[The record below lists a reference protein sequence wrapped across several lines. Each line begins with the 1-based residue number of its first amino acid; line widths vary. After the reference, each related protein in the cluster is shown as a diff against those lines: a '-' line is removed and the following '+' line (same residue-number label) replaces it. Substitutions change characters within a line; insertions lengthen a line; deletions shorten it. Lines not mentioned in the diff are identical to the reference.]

1 MNQKN
6 FLHRTL
12 ALGLAMVCI
21 AGVLLTRL
29 ASLQLVPAENTGLAS
44 EAVETRTYNESTA
57 RGEILDRNGNRL
69 ISNALGFSVEFDY
82 YEWDKSRQNEVISSV
97 LTLLREQGVE
107 YRDSLPLSNGSGGV
121 ISYTYEGEDSS
132 GRHDVD
138 RYLKANPKWPGDPSA
153 EALLELMCEK
163 YKVDD
168 SLSLMEKRSVV
179 GVRYEMEQSQFSAF
193 NNPFVLLSD
202 VDMEMVGKLS
212 ERCSLFPGVTIGVKS
227 TREYST
233 DFAAHILGRTGKIFA
248 ENYDEYKDLGY
259 PKNAVVGIDGAE
271 KAFEPYLR
279 GIDGT
284 KVVEVDRWGS
294 ILSEFYSEDPK
305 PGNNVF
311 LTLDL
316 GMQEV
321 AENALAKTLEDIKAK
336 GEKSKD
342 KEGADV
348 EGGSVV
354 VMDVRTGEI
363 LAMASY
369 PTYSLKTF
377 NADYSSLLLDKLT
390 PMLNRSIAGAYP
402 PGSTFK
408 MATALAALE
417 EGTITPDTKIRDM
430 GVFHFYDYSPACWL
444 WNEQHR
450 THGLINV
457 SEAIKYSCNY
467 FFFDVASRLNIENL
481 NKYASALGLGQ
492 KTGIEL
498 AGERAGN
505 LAGPESRAA
514 KGGGP
519 WNAGE
524 TLQAAIGQSEQ
535 QFTPLQLVS
544 YVSTIVNGGT
554 RYQPHLLY
562 KVENYSYADT
572 VEQTAPSV
580 LKKLDISASALK
592 AIREGML
599 GVTTEDGTASSV
611 FRGYPVKV
619 GGKTGSAQTRAGRSS
634 HGIFVS
640 FAPYD
645 DPEIAVCVVGEYA
658 GTGGSVAP
666 VCLAV
671 YDYYFHLNQ
680 QQEAQPLTG
689 GNQ

>member
-1 MNQKN
+1 MSRKH
-6 FLHRTL
+6 FLHRAL
-12 ALGLAMVCI
+12 CLGLAMLCI
-21 AGVLLTRL
+21 TGVLLTRL
-29 ASLQLVPAENTGLAS
+29 ASLQLVPDENAGLAS
-44 EAVETRTYNESTA
+44 EAAYTRTYTESTA
-57 RGEILDRNGNRL
+57 RGEILDRNGAPMV
-69 ISNALGFSVEFDY
+69 SNALGFTVEFDY
-82 YEWDKSRQNEVISSV
+82 YEWDKNQQNQVILSA
-97 LTLLREQGVE
+97 LTLLEEQRVE
-107 YRDSLPLSNGSGGV
+107 YHDSLPLSDGSSGA
-121 ISYTYEGEDSS
+121 ISYTFEIADSS
-132 GRHDVD
+132 DRQVVD
-138 RYLKANPKWPGDPSA
+138 RYLEANPKWPKDVSA
-153 EALLELMCEK
+153 DDLFERMCEK
-163 YKVDD
+163 YDVDD
-168 SLSLMEKRSVV
+168 SLSLMQKRAVV

-193 NNPFVLLSD
+193 NNPFILISD
-202 VDMEMVGKLS
+202 VDIATVSKLS
-212 ERCSLFPGVTIGVKS
+212 ERCTLFPGVTVGVKS
-227 TREYST
+227 TLEYST
-233 DFAAHILGRTGKIFA
+233 DYAAHILGRTGKIFA
-248 ENYDEYKDLGY
+248 EDYAEYKEQGY
-259 PKNAVVGIDGAE
+259 PKNAIVGIDGAE
-271 KAFEPYLR
+271 KVFEPYLR

-284 KVVEVDRWGS
+284 KVVEVDRLGNT
-294 ILSEFYSEDPK
+294 LSEFYSEDPK

-321 AENALAKTLEDIKAK
+321 AEKSLAQTLAAIKEK

-342 KEGADV
+342 KAGADV

-377 NADYSSLLLDKLT
+377 NADYSSLLQDKLS

-417 EGTITPDTKIRDM
+417 EGVITPDTKIRDM

-444 WNEQHR
+444 WNEYHM

-457 SEAIKYSCNY
+457 SEAIKVSCNY

-481 NKYASALGLGQ
+481 NKYATALGLGQ

-514 KGGGP
+514 KGGGA

-544 YVSTIVNGGT
+544 YVSTVVNGGT

-562 KVENYSYADT
+562 KVENYSYTQT
-572 VEQTAPSV
+572 VEESQAKVSE
-580 LKKLDISASALK
+580 KLDISSSTLK

-611 FRGYPVKV
+611 FSGYPIKV
-619 GGKTGSAQTRAGRSS
+619 GGKTGSAQTSQGRSA

-645 DPEIAVCVVGEYA
+645 DPEIAVCVIGEHA
-658 GTGGSVAP
+658 GSGGSVAP
-666 VCLAV
+666 VCRAI
-671 YDYYFHLNQ
+671 YDYYFHLDQ
-680 QQEAQPLTG
+680 QQQAVQASTG
-689 GNQ
+689 G